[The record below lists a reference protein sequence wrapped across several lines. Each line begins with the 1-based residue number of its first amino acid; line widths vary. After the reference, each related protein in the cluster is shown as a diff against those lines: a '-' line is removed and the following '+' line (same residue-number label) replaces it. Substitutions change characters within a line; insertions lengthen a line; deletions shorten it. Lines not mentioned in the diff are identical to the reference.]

1 MNYEVLFGKKHLDDY
16 NANADNYDTII
27 IKYNMD
33 DGEDEDEAPFIVEYA
48 GKDKSETKYPRT
60 ITGCVA
66 AIAAMMWC
74 LRGVDM
80 IKAFEDISAFTT
92 VYGKEKCEIKD
103 GKGENE

>member
-16 NANADNYDTII
+16 NANADNYDTIT

-48 GKDKSETKYPRT
+48 GKDKSETKYLRT
-60 ITGCVA
+60 ITGCEA

-74 LRGVDM
+74 LHGVDM

-92 VYGKEKCEIKD
+92 VYEKMKCEIKD
-103 GKGENE
+103 GKGESE

>member
-48 GKDKSETKYPRT
+48 GKDKS
-60 ITGCVA
+60 
-66 AIAAMMWC
+66 
-74 LRGVDM
+74 
-80 IKAFEDISAFTT
+80 
-92 VYGKEKCEIKD
+92 
-103 GKGENE
+103 

>member
-48 GKDKSETKYPRT
+48 GKDKSATKYLRT
-60 ITGCVA
+60 ITGCEA
-66 AIAAMMWC
+66 AIAAMMWY
-74 LRGVDM
+74 LYGVDM
-80 IKAFEDISAFTT
+80 LKALEDVSAFTT
-92 VYGKEKCEIKD
+92 AYEKNKCVIKD
-103 GKGENE
+103 DK